1 VEEAEVQ
8 ISGSGDVKIGT
19 LLNDSEFK
27 ISGSGK
33 VIIQNGNINKI
44 FANVSGS
51 GDVGA
56 MISVNEAYLDLTGSG
71 SIVIDQVMK
80 FSREKRGGS
89 GSIKVLRRG

>member
-1 VEEAEVQ
+1 
-8 ISGSGDVKIGT
+8 
-19 LLNDSEFK
+19 
-27 ISGSGK
+27 
-33 VIIQNGNINKI
+33 
-44 FANVSGS
+44 
-51 GDVGA
+51 